1 MSVFNFNLHSMKIQT
16 ANQYN
21 EVLKRIDDLLDLS
34 VLNPSES
41 AMLKA
46 LLQAVDHYQ
55 LKIFNKRIPAQY
67 KLVNEYIKMEKVL
80 KN

>member
-1 MSVFNFNLHSMKIQT
+1 MKIVT

-21 EVLKRIDDLLDLS
+21 EVLKRIDSLLDLS
-34 VLNPSES
+34 VLNPNES

-46 LLQAVDHYQ
+46 LLQEVDQYQ